1 MFECAVVGLPDELR
15 DEAIVAVVV
24 LHSAQRVTGS
34 ELIDFCAGKLASFRV
49 PQRVVFEKS
58 LPKTSV
64 GKIQKHLI
72 REALM
77 A

>member
-1 MFECAVVGLPDELR
+1 MVVGLPDELR

-24 LHSAQRVTGS
+24 ARAGEQVTAA

-49 PQRVVFEKS
+49 PQRIVFEES

-64 GKIQKHLI
+64 GKIQKHLV
-72 REALM
+72 RAALLSN
-77 A
+77 